1 MARSSA
7 SHREPT
13 WPEARKMIRPVVER
27 CAEPVVVMRWLMPND
42 DSSEAVMVPGATERG
57 CPFAPARSVLPAQ
70 PQTHDAYAYAA
81 TWRSKNVTLRQRR

>member
-42 DSSEAVMVPGATERG
+42 DSSEAVMVPVATERG
-57 CPFAPARSVLPAQ
+57 CPFATARSVLPAQ
-70 PQTHDAYAYAA
+70 QPDP
-81 TWRSKNVTLRQRR
+81 RRVTRCHVAL